1 VITILLIL
9 SSVSKPLARANHD
22 EDVMLSSFSSDERY
36 QSLDHRYDEL
46 WNILKFEESGFVQVR
61 NEETGQAELG
71 SITM

>member
-1 VITILLIL
+1 MITILLIL
-9 SSVSKPLARANHD
+9 SSVSKLLARANHD
-22 EDVMLSSFSSDERY
+22 EDVMLSSFGSDERY

>member
-1 VITILLIL
+1 
-9 SSVSKPLARANHD
+9 
-22 EDVMLSSFSSDERY
+22 MLSSFGSDERY